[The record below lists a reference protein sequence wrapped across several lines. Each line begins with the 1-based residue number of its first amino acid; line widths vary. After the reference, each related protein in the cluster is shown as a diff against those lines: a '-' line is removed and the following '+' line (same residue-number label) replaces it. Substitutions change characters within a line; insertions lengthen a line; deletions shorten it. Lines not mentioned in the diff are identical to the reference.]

1 MWHLLQTVTGIMR
14 ENDGKCNIPI
24 GVLPLGRTNS
34 IALSLL
40 GTSNGND
47 VTPKT
52 MAEAALNIIKWN
64 MKDVDTLKID
74 VMQVI

>member
-1 MWHLLQTVTGIMR
+1 MR

-40 GTSNGND
+40 GNEKQSD
-47 VTPKT
+47 ISPKT
-52 MAEAALNIIKWN
+52 MAEATLNIIKWN
-64 MKDVDTLKID
+64 VKYVDMLKID
-74 VMQVI
+74 VLQVV

>member
-1 MWHLLQTVTGIMR
+1 MR
-14 ENDGKCNIPI
+14 ENDGKCSIPI

-40 GTSNGND
+40 GSDNRND

-52 MAEAALNIIKWN
+52 MADAALNIIKWN
-64 MKDVDTLKID
+64 MKVVDTLKID
-74 VMQVI
+74 VLQVFVS